1 MRGLSEEVF
10 GNDVQPVLMARCAG
24 CHQPFGLGENGF
36 PNEPEN
42 PDFRPSRLVLTG
54 STEGDFNVSVSLV
67 NNVCDPSRSYLL
79 AYPTSDELALT
90 AHPRVDDTDVVD
102 DPAVPTADDRTVLIP
117 GEADYQVI
125 FDWIAAGDCP
135 T

>member
-1 MRGLSEEVF
+1 MRGGLRGLSSRSFES
-10 GNDVQPVLMARCAG
+10 DVQPILLERCAG

-54 STEGDFNVSVSLV
+54 SAEGDFNVTVSMV
-67 NNVCDPSRSYLL
+67 NDVCDPARSYLL
-79 AYPTSDELALT
+79 AYPTSDELAIT
-90 AHPRVDDTDVVD
+90 AHPRID
-102 DPAVPTADDRTVLIP
+102 DPERGSGVTVLTP
-117 GEADYQVI
+117 GEPDYQVI
-125 FDWIAAGDCP
+125 YDWIASGNCQ